1 MDQAVACRVLTVTIG
16 VKFNASYPSILSCE
30 CILLLQYA
38 HPIFCEFRT
47 SIEAIY
53 PFSAPAICLILLHTN
68 ILLITYQRTTE
79 DTELSNQSGEGSRQ
93 QTTVNDDTT
102 TVLAKAEMPTTD
114 YDTPPSNS
122 ASKQA
127 LGSCRHLI
135 VT

>member
-1 MDQAVACRVLTVTIG
+1 MFFFFQAEDGIRDHCVTG
-16 VKFNASYPSILSCE
+16 VQTCAL
-30 CILLLQYA
+30 
-38 HPIFCEFRT
+38 PI
-47 SIEAIY
+47 SIY
-53 PFSAPAICLILLHTN
+53 PLFAPAVCLILLHTD

-79 DTELSNQSGEGSRQ
+79 DTEISNQSGEGSRQ

-135 VT
+135 IT

>member
-1 MDQAVACRVLTVTIG
+1 MDQAVACRALTVTIG
-16 VKFNASYPSILSCE
+16 VMFNASYPSILSYE
-30 CILLLQYA
+30 CILLCNML
-38 HPIFCEFRT
+38 ILLFCEFRLST
-47 SIEAIY
+47 EAIY
-53 PFSAPAICLILLHTN
+53 PLSAPAICLILLYTD

-79 DTELSNQSGEGSRQ
+79 DTELTNQSGEGSRQ

-122 ASKQA
+122 ASKQV
-127 LGSCRHLI
+127 LRSCRHLI